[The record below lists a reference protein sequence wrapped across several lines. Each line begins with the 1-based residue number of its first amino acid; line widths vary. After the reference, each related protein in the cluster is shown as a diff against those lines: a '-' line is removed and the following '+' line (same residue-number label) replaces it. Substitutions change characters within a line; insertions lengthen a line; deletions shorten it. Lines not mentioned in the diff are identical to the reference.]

1 MPDKIQFDWP
11 HNYIVAKVNYIIRL
25 NGLIYTTIYMYSP
38 YLLKQA
44 DGQIYHICQMYSC
57 NQVENE
63 IHFLFHCSYYDDV
76 RKPFIENILN
86 EIPYFTDLDEKL
98 RVCIHKNLLIPS
110 VNMLTIFFIS
120 DVVPHVY

>member
-1 MPDKIQFDWP
+1 M
-11 HNYIVAKVNYIIRL
+11 
-25 NGLIYTTIYMYSP
+25 
-38 YLLKQA
+38 
-44 DGQIYHICQMYSC
+44 CSC